1 MFNMELWHEIIKE
14 RNPERLD
21 QVLADDCVFHSPILH
36 TPQKG
41 KDLTKYYLAGDM
53 MVFNDSF
60 HYVKEVVTREHAVL
74 EFVCDID
81 GIIINGVDILTFNKD
96 GMINE
101 FKVMIRP
108 LKAIELMHK
117 KMRELL

>member
-14 RNPERLD
+14 RDPERLD

-41 KDLTKYYLAGDM
+41 KDLTKFYLAGAM

-60 HYVKEVVTREHAVL
+60 HYVKEVVTQEHVVL
-74 EFVCDID
+74 EFICDIE
-81 GIIINGVDILTFNKD
+81 GIIINGVDILTLNED
-96 GMINE
+96 GMIKE

-108 LKAIELMHK
+108 LKAIELMHT

>member
-21 QVLADDCVFHSPILH
+21 QVLADECVFHSPILH
-36 TPQKG
+36 TPQEG
-41 KDLTKYYLAGDM
+41 KDLTKYYLAGAM

-60 HYVKEVVTREHAVL
+60 HYVKEVVTPEHAVL
-74 EFVCDID
+74 EFICDID
-81 GIIINGVDILTFNKD
+81 GIIINGVDILTFNED
-96 GMINE
+96 GMIKE

-108 LKAIELMHK
+108 LKAIELMHT